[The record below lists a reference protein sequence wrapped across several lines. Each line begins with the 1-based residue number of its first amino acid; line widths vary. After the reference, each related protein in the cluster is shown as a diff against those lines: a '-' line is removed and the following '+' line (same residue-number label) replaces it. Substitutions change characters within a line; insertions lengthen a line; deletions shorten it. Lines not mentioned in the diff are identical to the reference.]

1 MLTIAEALQ
10 MEALST
16 ATVVAGQGGLHKTI
30 QWVHMVDIPEM
41 AEWARRGELLFT
53 TAFGLKDNPDLQHTL
68 IPQLV
73 EVGVVGMVI
82 AVGRYFYDIP
92 EVMIRQADEL
102 DFPLLTLPWE
112 VPFIEVTRAISEK
125 ILQERY
131 NLLQESLR
139 IHNTLT
145 RVVLEGADLNE
156 LARAL
161 AGLVN
166 CAVTI
171 EDPAF
176 HLLAHAPYGQVDR
189 AREESIVRQQT
200 PPALLSELDRRGV
213 LSQIQQS
220 LHPIRLPPLPE
231 YGLTFER
238 VVAPIIASGEQL
250 GYVWL
255 IVRDRPPGELDLIAI
270 EHAATVAALILL
282 RERAVYEAEQRVRS
296 SFLDELLHGQSHLQ
310 VDLMKRATA
319 LGLGNK
325 VQVLLLHPM
334 NASQSGTLS
343 SLSRT
348 VTEQLHR
355 QGQRGLVIERS
366 ENLVV
371 LLQSDRVE
379 QGLDLARS
387 LWTMAKGK
395 GYKLHIGVGRVAE
408 ALVHLPE
415 SYEEAREALEVSLTC
430 QSQDGGVV
438 SFEAL
443 GMLYWLRHL
452 PAEVQQ
458 KNWFYGAVGRLAEY
472 DHRRHAELLSTLETY
487 LDEGCN
493 TQQAADRLHVHRN
506 TLRQRLRKIESLL
519 TLDLKDPQVALNLQV
534 AIKGWRL
541 RDTHP

>member
-16 ATVVAGQGGLHKTI
+16 ATVVAGRKGLDKVI

-41 AEWARRGELLFT
+41 AEWSRKGELLFT
-53 TAFGLKDNPDLQHTL
+53 TAFGLKDNPSLQHTL

-73 EVGVVGMVI
+73 QVGVVGMVI
-82 AVGRYFYDIP
+82 AVGHYFYDIP
-92 EVMIRQADEL
+92 EVMIQQADEL

-112 VPFIEVTRAISEK
+112 VPFIEVTRAISER

-131 NLLQESLR
+131 SLLQESLR

-145 RVVLEGADLNE
+145 QVVLGGADLSE
-156 LARAL
+156 LAQAL

-176 HLLAHAPYGQVDR
+176 RLLAYATCGQVDR
-189 AREESIVRQQT
+189 AREESIVQRQT
-200 PPALLSELDRRGV
+200 PPALLSELAQRGV
-213 LSQIQQS
+213 LNSIQQS
-220 LHPIRLPPLPE
+220 LHPIRLSPMPE

-238 VVAPIIASGEQL
+238 VVAPIIASGERL

-255 IVRDRPPGELDLIAI
+255 IVQDRPPRELDLIAI

-282 RERAVYEAEQRVRS
+282 RERAVYEAEQRIRS
-296 SFLDELLHGQSHLQ
+296 SLLDELLRGQGHPRMEL
-310 VDLMKRATA
+310 VKRATA

-334 NASQSGTLS
+334 GASQAGTLS
-343 SLSRT
+343 SLSRA

-355 QGQRGLVIERS
+355 LGQRGLAIERS
-366 ENLVV
+366 GNLVV
-371 LLQSDRVE
+371 LLQSDRTE
-379 QGLDLARS
+379 QGLHLANALS
-387 LWTMAKGK
+387 VMAKEK
-395 GYKLHIGVGRVAE
+395 GYQLFIGVGGV
-408 ALVHLPE
+408 VHDLAHLAE
-415 SYEEAREALEVSLTC
+415 SYEEATEALEVSLTC

-438 SFEAL
+438 SFQDL
-443 GMLYWLRHL
+443 GVLYWLRHL

-458 KNWFYGAVGRLAEY
+458 RNWFYGAAEHLAEY
-472 DHRRHAELLSTLETY
+472 DERRHTDLLITLETY
-487 LDEGCN
+487 LDAGRSI
-493 TQQAADRLHVHRN
+493 QQAADRLHVHRN
-506 TLRQRLRKIESLL
+506 TLRQRVHKIESLL
-519 TLDLKDPQVALNLQV
+519 NIDLTHPHVALNMQV

-541 RDTHP
+541 RNARP